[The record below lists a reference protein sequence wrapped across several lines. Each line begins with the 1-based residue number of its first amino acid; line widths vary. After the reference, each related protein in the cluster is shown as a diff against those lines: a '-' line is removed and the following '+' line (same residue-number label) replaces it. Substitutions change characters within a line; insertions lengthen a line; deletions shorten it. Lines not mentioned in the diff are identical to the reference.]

1 MLAQSHYR
9 TKAETWEGADNVENS
24 QSDASA
30 AGVEENG
37 RAGQFA

>member
-1 MLAQSHYR
+1 MEKQR
-9 TKAETWEGADNVENS
+9 AETREGADNVENW

-37 RAGQFA
+37 RAGQFAWR